1 MGPRTALAGAAL
13 AALFLPAC
21 ITETLDAQGRPIEA
35 SSRAGGRMRTRGVIV
50 REPLQ
55 ATWAR
60 VRSIVESM
68 TNEPLRSNGV
78 PKSLVTEVAGAETSV
93 LVERFDAERTIVHV
107 RSADASV
114 EERIRVAVMRDVGR

>member
-1 MGPRTALAGAAL
+1 L
-13 AALFLPAC
+13 LPAC

-35 SSRAGGRMRTRGVIV
+35 SSRGGRMRTRGVIV

-55 ATWAR
+55 ATWLR

-68 TNEPLRSNGV
+68 TNQPLRSNGV
-78 PKSLVTEVAGAETSV
+78 PKSLVTDIAGAETSV